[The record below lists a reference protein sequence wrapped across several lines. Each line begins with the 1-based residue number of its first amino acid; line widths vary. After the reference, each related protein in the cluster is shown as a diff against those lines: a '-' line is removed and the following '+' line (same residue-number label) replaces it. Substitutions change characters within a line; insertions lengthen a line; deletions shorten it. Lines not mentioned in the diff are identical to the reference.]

1 MNKKRLI
8 LVLTLVGLLFLM
20 SGCTIPTDDSG
31 NIIFITNDTTFES
44 IMNSE
49 GLFSAIFV
57 FPLAKLIN
65 WLTPL
70 TNVVVAIILVT
81 ILVNALALLLTFR
94 SSMESLKLQLIQP
107 ELTRIQKK
115 YEGKD
120 DQTSRMRAAQEM
132 QNVYK
137 KHDIHPFRTIL
148 SQFIQ
153 YPILIAIYYAVRRS
167 SAIATAS
174 FMGLSLE
181 VTPLQGFQ
189 TGQYTYVVIFALM
202 IVAQIAAMKTP
213 MFLQEQKLK
222 RESEIHHRRYDK
234 PENPMG
240 GMMYAMVIFIG
251 ILMISWPSAMSLYYL
266 ISSLVMIAKTL
277 LVNKLTEKTM
287 NKKA

>member
-1 MNKKRLI
+1 MLRGKLMNKKRLI

-120 DQTSRMRAAQEM
+120 DQTSRMRPAQEM

-137 KHDIHPFRTIL
+137 KHDIKPFRTIL
-148 SQFIQ
+148 TKFIQ
-153 YPILIAIYYAVRRS
+153 YPSLFASYYAVRRS
-167 SAIATAS
+167 S
-174 FMGLSLE
+174 
-181 VTPLQGFQ
+181 GFQ
-189 TGQYTYVVIFALM
+189 TGQYAYVVIFALM
-202 IVAQIAAMKTP
+202 IVAQIVAMKTP
-213 MFLQEQKLK
+213 MFLQEQKLR
-222 RESEIHHRRYDK
+222 RESEIHHRRYEK